1 MMKSASTAFLTVVFC
16 AALLSACASNTDTAP
31 VSDTA
36 EAVTEA
42 DTKLSVTETETET
55 LSGSEEETS
64 SETKEETPAETEEQ
78 AADDLWANALYT
90 ENAELGEGDTVIAV
104 EVAAGEK
111 SVTLTVH
118 TNEENLGAAL
128 TSNALVEGDQSEYG
142 LYIKMVNGIRAD
154 YDLDGAYWA
163 ISKDGEL
170 TPTGAD
176 TTAISDGEHYE
187 LTYTKG

>member
-1 MMKSASTAFLTVVFC
+1 MKRFSTALLTAVFC
-16 AALLSACASNTDTAP
+16 AALLSACTSNTETAT
-31 VSDTA
+31 VSDTT

-42 DTKLSVTETETET
+42 NTELSVTETETV
-55 LSGSEEETS
+55 SEEETL
-64 SETKEETPAETEEQ
+64 SETEEETLAETEEH

-90 ENAELGEGDTVIAV
+90 EDTELGEGDTVIAV
-104 EVAAGEK
+104 EIATGEK

-128 TSNALVEGDQSEYG
+128 TSNSLVEGDQSEYG
-142 LYIKMVNGIRAD
+142 LYIKTVNGIRAD

>member
-1 MMKSASTAFLTVVFC
+1 MKRFSTALLTAVFC
-16 AALLSACASNTDTAP
+16 AALLSACTSSTDITV
-31 VSDTA
+31 VSDNSET
-36 EAVTEA
+36 VTEI
-42 DTKLSVTETETET
+42 ETET
-55 LSGSEEETS
+55 L
-64 SETKEETPAETEEQ
+64 AETEEQ
-78 AADDLWANALYT
+78 TADDLWANALYT
-90 ENAELGEGDTVIAV
+90 EDTELGKGDTVISV
-104 EVAAGEK
+104 EIAAGEK

-142 LYIKMVNGIRAD
+142 LYIKTVNGIRAD

-176 TTAISDGEHYE
+176 TTTISDGEHYE

>member
-1 MMKSASTAFLTVVFC
+1 MKRFSTAFLTAVFC
-16 AALLSACASNTDTAP
+16 AALLSACTSNTDTAP

-42 DTKLSVTETETET
+42 DTELSVTETET
-55 LSGSEEETS
+55 LSESEEETL
-64 SETKEETPAETEEQ
+64 SETKEGSLAETEEQ

-90 ENAELGEGDTVIAV
+90 EDTELGEGDTVISV

-128 TSNALVEGDQSEYG
+128 TSNSLVEGDQSEYG
-142 LYIKMVNGIRAD
+142 LYIKTVNGIRAD
-154 YDLDGAYWA
+154 YDLDSAYWA